1 MAGVGAMGPGT
12 PTPVTYSPRRIGTG
26 SPLSYYA
33 KANQVQ
39 ADVARASGGENLSA
53 SFEPRP
59 PVRPPGASPIG
70 GRGSNVDASA

>member
-12 PTPVTYSPRRIGTG
+12 PTPVTYTPRRIGSG
-26 SPLSYYA
+26 RPIAYSA

-39 ADVARASGGENLSA
+39 ADVARAGEGKNLSA

-59 PVRPPGASPIG
+59 PVRSPAGSPIG
-70 GRGSNVDASA
+70 GRGSKVDASA